1 LITTITRATS
11 ADPHGGIGLLGAPE
25 CGDVMKLQMK
35 INSGTQVTE
44 EALAIKS
51 TNIVRE
57 LSLPPCN
64 SARCNKILE
73 N

>member
-1 LITTITRATS
+1 
-11 ADPHGGIGLLGAPE
+11 
-25 CGDVMKLQMK
+25 MKLQMK

-44 EALAIKS
+44 EAEFKTFGCGIATSSLAIKN

-57 LSLPPCN
+57 LSLPPRN
-64 SARCNKILE
+64 PARCNKILE